1 MQAIT
6 VYTLEF
12 SRTEFCPAVRDS
24 TNQKA
29 SFVEWF
35 SRLDRAVF
43 RGIRGEIFA
52 LFQACVGN
60 FDTIPPRKVV
70 GTLNLDSICVVLNI
84 LLSWAF
90 ATTLNC
96 SVMCKPPW
104 WFECYLRRSSSIHC
118 WLVLAV
124 YRIISVNFLL
134 QPFFFVNF
142 GVYSGLPLLVSPF
155 TMRRWKC
162 LGMKRLSQPSSTSPG
177 KRTEKLAEAKADVKR
192 VMQNP
197 GRVCFILNQKR

>member
-1 MQAIT
+1 MLPLINLT
-6 VYTLEF
+6 VDHINYAWPL
-12 SRTEFCPAVRDS
+12 
-24 TNQKA
+24 
-29 SFVEWF
+29 
-35 SRLDRAVF
+35 
-43 RGIRGEIFA
+43 
-52 LFQACVGN
+52 
-60 FDTIPPRKVV
+60 KVV
-70 GTLNLDSICVVLNI
+70 HKWQRAPNI
-84 LLSWAF
+84 LWQSSFTMLKNIHWKQDLLVKKNPQKSLIFLDQTGKAMLF
-90 ATTLNC
+90 ATA
-96 SVMCKPPW
+96 VPYGKKPLPW

-197 GRVCFILNQKR
+197 GRVCFILKQKR